1 MKRFIRLIGQGVDIV
16 YRGKPGTVY
25 ELDHM
30 AGIPEHPIAVIR
42 AYESLFQ
49 AARLYHLPP
58 TCYEEI
64 KS

>member
-1 MKRFIRLIGQGVDIV
+1 MKRFIRLIGQGADIV
-16 YRGKPGTVY
+16 YRGKPGAVY
-25 ELDHM
+25 ELVRM

-49 AARLYHLPP
+49 PPRLYHLPP

-64 KS
+64 EP